1 MNLLHMIW
9 LVSIVLGVF
18 VMRLSRNQWRVD
30 IVAGG
35 RLKSEHFAIVL
46 GFALVMIPVN
56 AKSTQRSIGWSKSEY
71 DTISAIKSRADSLAE
86 SKMDSCRGV
95 HAKSENIED
104 EALPHK
110 DLQDLKREIDER
122 LNLDQDARLMDQ
134 MTGYDHNSYAAN
146 VVRLVD
152 AYNLPFVRQV
162 YSKYGVLGSKDVG
175 SRSTNDFLVL
185 VIHADKDRSLQLA
198 FLKSIDKLPMNDPDR
213 SLFSSGKSILKNR
226 ELYKPKANK
235 RGREIDIPYQPPG
248 KFGHSTGPQS
258 VVDVLTH
265 WYPWYVQSSLGKH
278 LLEKARSHPI
288 HSGSGS

>member
-175 SRSTNDFLVL
+175 SRSTV
-185 VIHADKDRSLQLA
+185 
-198 FLKSIDKLPMNDPDR
+198 
-213 SLFSSGKSILKNR
+213 
-226 ELYKPKANK
+226 
-235 RGREIDIPYQPPG
+235 
-248 KFGHSTGPQS
+248 S
-258 VVDVLTH
+258 V
-265 WYPWYVQSSLGKH
+265 
-278 LLEKARSHPI
+278 R
-288 HSGSGS
+288 